1 MTKKQQIKLFEDK
14 KVRVAWDDQEEKWY
28 FSIVDVCGVL
38 TDQPD
43 YDGAKNYWKVL
54 KFRLKE
60 EGNESVTK
68 CNQLKMVSPKDG
80 KNYKTDVADTEQ
92 LFRLIQSIPSKK
104 AEPFKRWMAEV
115 ASQRL
120 DQMADPELSINQAVQ
135 DWRRLG
141 YSESWINNRIKSIEV
156 RKGLTDEWDRAGV
169 QQGQQ
174 YASLTDIITR
184 EWSGKTTR
192 QYKQFKGL
200 KKESLRDNMTNTE
213 LILNMLAESAATD
226 LSREQNPKG
235 FTQSAKIAKKG
246 GSVAKA
252 ARQKLES
259 QLGHSVISPA
269 KAADYLP
276 PAQEPELL
284 EGGEENEDNK

>member
-1 MTKKQQIKLFEDK
+1 MTKKQQIQLFEDR
-14 KVRVAWDDQEEKWY
+14 KVRTAWDEEKEEWY
-28 FSIVDVCGVL
+28 FSIVDVCAVL

-43 YDGAKNYWKVL
+43 YDTARKYWNK
-54 KFRLKE
+54 LKE
-60 EGNESVTK
+60 RLVKEGNELVTN
-68 CNQLKMVSPKDG
+68 CHQLKMVSPKDG
-80 KNYKTDVADTEQ
+80 KRYKTDVADAEQ
-92 LFRLIQSIPSKK
+92 MFRIIQSIPSKK
-104 AEPFKRWMAEV
+104 AEPFKQWMAAV
-115 ASQRL
+115 AKQRL
-120 DQMADPELSINQAVQ
+120 DQMADPELSIEQAVL
-135 DWRRLG
+135 DWRRKG
-141 YSESWINNRIKSIEV
+141 YSENWINNRIKSIEV

-169 QQGQQ
+169 KQGQE

-226 LSREQNPKG
+226 LSREQHPQG
-235 FTQSAKIAKKG
+235 FSQSAKVAKKG

-252 ARQKLES
+252 ARDKLES

-269 KAADYLP
+269 KASDYLP
-276 PAQEPELL
+276 PVEDIQQLPEDS
-284 EGGEENEDNK
+284 EGND

>member
-1 MTKKQQIKLFEDK
+1 M
-14 KVRVAWDDQEEKWY
+14 
-28 FSIVDVCGVL
+28 
-38 TDQPD
+38 
-43 YDGAKNYWKVL
+43 
-54 KFRLKE
+54 RL
-60 EGNESVTK
+60 
-68 CNQLKMVSPKDG
+68 
-80 KNYKTDVADTEQ
+80 TDVADTEQ

-104 AEPFKRWMAEV
+104 AEPFKQWMAQV
-115 ASQRL
+115 ARERL
-120 DQMADPELSINQAVQ
+120 DQMADPELAIDQAIQ
-135 DWRRLG
+135 DWRRKG
-141 YSESWINNRIKSIEV
+141 YSENWINNRVKSIEV
-156 RKGLTDEWDRAGV
+156 RKALTDEWDRAGV

-226 LSREQNPKG
+226 LSREQHPQGYN
-235 FTQSAKIAKKG
+235 QSARVAKKG

-252 ARQKLES
+252 ARDKLEQ
-259 QLGHSVISPA
+259 QLGHSVISPS

-276 PAQEPELL
+276 PVEDVKALPE
-284 EGGEENEDNK
+284 DDKK

>member
-14 KVRVAWDDQEEKWY
+14 KVRVAWDDELQEWF
-28 FSIVDVCGVL
+28 FSVVDAVEVL
-38 TDQPD
+38 TDSKD
-43 YDGAKNYWKVL
+43 
-54 KFRLKE
+54 
-60 EGNESVTK
+60 
-68 CNQLKMVSPKDG
+68 PKDYLKKMRKREPELDAYVGTNCPLVSMLTPTG
-80 KNYKTDVADTEQ
+80 KHRKTLAANAEH
-92 LFRLIQSIPSKK
+92 LFRIIQSIPSKK

-115 ASQRL
+115 AAQRL
-120 DQMADPELSINQAVQ
+120 EQMQDPELSINQAVA

-276 PAQEPELL
+276 PAQGPELL
-284 EGGEENEDNK
+284 EGGEENDDNK